1 MASLSAT
8 RRLALGVALALPLAL
23 GCGGD
28 GSGPLGQMAER
39 LAPTP
44 TPSPA
49 PTPTPAPTP
58 PSSNRLAVAGDVN
71 FEDLDPE
78 VVVFETDGRLRLELR
93 HRVPGSASPDS
104 TLVLL
109 EVPPGGG
116 AYRLVAP
123 GAARGRGVVG
133 ALFTTRSERVGSM
146 KDFDHAVSGTLTLR
160 EESPGVLSGSFQ
172 ADLQEAPPPPPPPH
186 KPGEPLPSMLGKVPP
201 SPPARVQVGGALVAV
216 LSTARTSP
224 TPPPGAAVATPA
236 PTPPPPVG

>member
-1 MASLSAT
+1 M
-8 RRLALGVALALPLAL
+8 GLALPLAL

-28 GSGPLGQMAER
+28 ASGRLGQMAER

-44 TPSPA
+44 TPSPS
-49 PTPTPAPTP
+49 PTATPAPTP
-58 PSSNRLAVAGDVN
+58 PSANRLVVAGDVN

-78 VVVFETDGRLRLELR
+78 VVVFETDGLLRLELR
-93 HRVPGSASPDS
+93 HRVPGSASHDS

-109 EVPPGGG
+109 DVPPGGG
-116 AYRLVAP
+116 ALRLVAP
-123 GAARGRGVVG
+123 GAGRGRGVVG

-160 EESPGVLSGSFQ
+160 EEATGVLTGSFQ
-172 ADLQEAPPPPPPPH
+172 ADLQEAPPPPPPPP

-201 SPPARVQVGGALVAV
+201 SPPARVQVSGALVAV

-224 TPPPGAAVATPA
+224 TAQPGAAVATPA
-236 PTPPPPVG
+236 PTLSPAG

>member
-49 PTPTPAPTP
+49 PTATPAPTP
-58 PSSNRLAVAGDVN
+58 PSANRLAVAGDVN
-71 FEDLDPE
+71 FEDFDPE
-78 VVVFETDGRLRLELR
+78 VVVFETDGSLRLELR

-104 TLVLL
+104 TLVMLQ
-109 EVPPGGG
+109 VPPGGG

-123 GAARGRGVVG
+123 GTARGRGVVG

-172 ADLQEAPPPPPPPH
+172 AGLQEAPPPPPPPP

-201 SPPARVQVGGALVAV
+201 SPPARVQVGGTLVAV

-224 TPPPGAAVATPA
+224 TAPPGATVATPA
-236 PTPPPPVG
+236 PTPRPPVR